1 MLFRSSQVST
11 AEDETYHTQGS
22 FIHVVTLIQ
31 RNVKIEPISY
41 IPKIREIYKNLL
53 LCSVIEN
60 SCYSFTHFAIDNPD
74 KVKKYIEFFDKL
86 RQQPGALEN
95 PDISKYDVDEFIR
108 TVTSK
113 KKFNPE
119 DFFFKN

>member
-1 MLFRSSQVST
+1 MSCIYNELLFVYIMNYQKKIYILKNQLNGRFEESLDVDPKSEIQTIINNIISIFSQVST

-53 LCSVIEN
+53 L
-60 SCYSFTHFAIDNPD
+60 
-74 KVKKYIEFFDKL
+74 
-86 RQQPGALEN
+86 
-95 PDISKYDVDEFIR
+95 
-108 TVTSK
+108 
-113 KKFNPE
+113 
-119 DFFFKN
+119 